1 MTYDFVKRLLDI
13 IGAMIGSI
21 LFLPIFILLP
31 IVIAFDSGLPI
42 FYCPTRVGK
51 NGKLF
56 KMIKFRSMRMY
67 SVHGKQQHADMALR
81 RDPEL
86 LASYKK
92 NSYKLPEDPRI
103 TTVGRMIR
111 KTSLDEFPQFWNV
124 FKGEMSLVGP
134 RAYLPNE
141 LLEQQEAFPHTKP
154 LVRIML
160 TGKPGLTGPWQVSGR
175 SNINFDKRIELDV
188 AYLQRQS
195 LLYDGWMLLKT
206 FPALLTGRGA
216 V

>member
-1 MTYDFVKRLLDI
+1 MYDVFKRTLDI
-13 IGAMIGSI
+13 LGAIVASI
-21 LFLPIFILLP
+21 FFLPIFIFIP
-31 IVIAFDSGLPI
+31 IITAFDSGLPI
-42 FYCPTRVGK
+42 FYCPIRVGK

-56 KMIKFRSMRMY
+56 QMIKFRSMRMY
-67 SVHGKQQHADMALR
+67 SVHGKQQHADTALK
-81 RDPEL
+81 RDKEL

-141 LLEQQEAFPHTKP
+141 LLEQQEAFPQTKP
-154 LVRIML
+154 LVRLML
-160 TGKPGLTGPWQVSGR
+160 RGKPGLTGPWQVSGR
-175 SNINFDKRIELDV
+175 SNINFDKRIALDV
-188 AYLQRQS
+188 VYLHRRS
-195 LLYDGWMLLKT
+195 LLYDFWMILKT